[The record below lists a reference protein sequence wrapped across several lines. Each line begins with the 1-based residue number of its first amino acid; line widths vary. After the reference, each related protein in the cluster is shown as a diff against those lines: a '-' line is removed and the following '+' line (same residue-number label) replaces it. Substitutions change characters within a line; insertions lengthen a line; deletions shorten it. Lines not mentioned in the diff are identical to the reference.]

1 MFEQDVD
8 IGLDLFTHTTGL
20 KEVLE
25 ASLAEFFHKNKAK
38 ITIFSHLNKK
48 ITKAFI
54 DAA

>member
-25 ASLAEFFHKNKAK
+25 ASLAQFLNKNKAK
-38 ITIFSHLNKK
+38 ITIFPHLNKK
-48 ITKAFI
+48 IAKTFI